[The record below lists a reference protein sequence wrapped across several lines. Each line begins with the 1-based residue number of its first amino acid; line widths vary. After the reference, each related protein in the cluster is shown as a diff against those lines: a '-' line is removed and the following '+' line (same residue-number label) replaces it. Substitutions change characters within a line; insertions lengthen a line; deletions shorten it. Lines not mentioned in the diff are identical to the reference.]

1 MPAWNR
7 TAVSTALVCP
17 ADQAPVAL
25 RLDSAA
31 DDRWSPSAAG
41 REELDLRRAQ
51 PQAVHVLSPIHGH
64 RLALPQYVTH
74 DSGCVRSLTIMPPSG

>member
-7 TAVSTALVCP
+7 TAVSTVSVCP

-31 DDRWSPSAAG
+31 DDRRSPSRTG
-41 REELDLRRAQ
+41 REELDRRRAQ
-51 PQAVHVLSPIHGH
+51 PQAVHVLSPIHGYQ
-64 RLALPQYVTH
+64 LALLQYVTH
-74 DSGCVRSLTIMPPSG
+74 DSSCVRSLTIMPPGG